1 MILRVLKSNQ
11 PYHFVLMP
19 VMVLVLWLRSFLSPG
34 FFPFFE
40 GESDMPLYHLIH
52 QALAGLPVVNN
63 VVGVI
68 LFILLAFMILHLNT
82 AYDFIQ
88 IRTFLPSNIFVLIV
102 SGVLSL
108 HTLHPVYFGAFF
120 LLLCIDRIFNV
131 AENEKE
137 DPNSF
142 DPGFY
147 LSLGSLFYLNLIFYL
162 PVIWVAF
169 FLLRKTREWRDFALL
184 LVGMALPWLFAF
196 TWYFMTDSVD
206 ELQAVII
213 QNLVTSNQFFQESVT
228 FQIYLA
234 FLTFTTLWC
243 SFFLIG
249 QYDAKKS
256 STRKYFKIFFVIF
269 LISMMLFFLVPAVS
283 REILVIMAI
292 PLTFLFSNYLIG
304 IRSRFLGN
312 LFILTFIGLVIY
324 MQFA

>member
-1 MILRVLKSNQ
+1 MILRLLKSNQ
-11 PYHFVLMP
+11 PYHFILMP
-19 VMVLVLWLRSFLSPG
+19 VIVLALWLRSFFSPG

-40 GESDMPLYHLIH
+40 GESSMPLYRPVHQLLAEFPLI
-52 QALAGLPVVNN
+52 NN
-63 VVGVI
+63 VVAVI
-68 LFILLAFMILHLNT
+68 LVILLAFMILRLNT
-82 AYDFIQ
+82 VYDFIQ

-102 SGVLSL
+102 SGLLSL

-131 AENEKE
+131 AENEN
-137 DPNSF
+137 PHSF

-147 LSLGSLFYLNLIFYL
+147 LSVGSLFYLNLIFYL

-169 FLLRKTREWRDFALL
+169 FLLRKKREWRDFVLS
-184 LVGMALPWLFAF
+184 LVGMVLPWLFAF
-196 TWYFMTDSVD
+196 SWYFMTDSVA
-206 ELQAVII
+206 ELRTVIS
-213 QNLVTSNQFFQESVT
+213 QNVFTSNRFFQASVT
-228 FQIYLA
+228 FQVYLV
-234 FLTFTTLWC
+234 FLTLITLWC

-269 LISMMLFFLVPAVS
+269 LVSILLFFLIPAAS
-283 REILVIMAI
+283 QEILVIMAV

-304 IRSRFLGN
+304 IRSQFLGN
-312 LFILTFIGLVIY
+312 LFILIFIGLIIY

>member
-1 MILRVLKSNQ
+1 MILRFLKSNQ
-11 PYHFVLMP
+11 PYHFILMP
-19 VMVLVLWLRSFLSPG
+19 VVVLVLWLRSFLSPG
-34 FFPFFE
+34 YFPFFE
-40 GESDMPLYHLIH
+40 GENNMPLYRPIH
-52 QALAGLPVVNN
+52 QLLTEMPVANNVAGL
-63 VVGVI
+63 I
-68 LFILLAFMILHLNT
+68 LFILLAFMILRLNT
-82 AYDFIQ
+82 VYDFIQ

-120 LLLCIDRIFNV
+120 LLLCIDRLFNV

-137 DPNSF
+137 NPNSF

-147 LSLGSLFYLNLIFYL
+147 LSVGSLFYLNLIFYL
-162 PVIWVAF
+162 PVIWMAF
-169 FLLRKTREWRDFALL
+169 FLLRKQREWRDFVMS

-196 TWYFMTDSVD
+196 TWYFMTDSVE
-206 ELQAVII
+206 ELRTVIV
-213 QNLVTSNQFFQESVT
+213 QNFVTSNLFFQGSVT

-234 FLTFTTLWC
+234 FLTLTTLWC

-249 QYDAKKS
+249 QYDAKKI

-269 LISMMLFFLVPAVS
+269 LISILLFFLIPAAS
-283 REILVIMAI
+283 REILVIMAV

-304 IRSRFLGN
+304 IRSQFLGN
-312 LFILTFIGLVIY
+312 LFMLIFIGLVIY